1 MTMTTIAPT
10 GERRHYTNV
19 PWTEALNQAIDHTLQ
34 TGRRHT
40 VRRSKTSAHLWCV
53 AEVEAVAA

>member
-19 PWTEALNQAIDHTLQ
+19 PFTDALNQAMDFAIQ
-34 TGRRHT
+34 TGRRHV
-40 VRRSKTSAHLWCV
+40 VRRSKTSSHLWCV
-53 AEVEAVAA
+53 AEVESVLA

>member
-1 MTMTTIAPT
+1 MTMTTISPT

-34 TGRRHT
+34 TGRRHV
-40 VRRSKTSAHLWCV
+40 VRRSKTSSAMWVV
-53 AEVEAVAA
+53 AEIESVPA